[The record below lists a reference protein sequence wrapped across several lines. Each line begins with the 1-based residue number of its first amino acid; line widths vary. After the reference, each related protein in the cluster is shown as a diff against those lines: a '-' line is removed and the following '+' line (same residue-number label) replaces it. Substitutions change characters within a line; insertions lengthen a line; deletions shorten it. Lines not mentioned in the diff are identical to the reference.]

1 MLCPKCKHA
10 TQVKDTRGT
19 MRRRQCMNIACGDRF
34 VTDEVLSD
42 RPMPRTTAEANKL
55 DTLEEIGRRSPTIKA
70 LRKQVAALEAALK
83 AATAAPVAVEPAP
96 VEPVAAKPEPV
107 TEPAPVLRV
116 PPPKKTPVTING
128 RPAAFFSRESLV
140 ADVPPTAEA
149 PPVGAPSWVP
159 RLPPAAFGRMR

>member
-55 DTLEEIGRRSPTIKA
+55 AVLSEFDDSTTVRA
-70 LRKQVAALEAALK
+70 LRKQVAELEAALK
-83 AATAAPVAVEPAP
+83 AATAAPAP
-96 VEPVAAKPEPV
+96 VEKPKAA
-107 TEPAPVLRV
+107 PAPAPALTV
-116 PPPKKTPVTING
+116 PPPKKATHKATAADA

-140 ADVPPTAEA
+140 ADVPPTAEV
-149 PPVGAPSWVP
+149 PPVSAPSWVP